1 MEWVETTGRT
11 VADAV
16 DAALDQLGVDEQEA
30 DVQVLDQPQ
39 KGLFGRLRVE
49 ARVRARVR
57 PKPPREKFDRRER
70 RRRAGRRDGSSSSRD
85 RRKQENASRREATG
99 TAGSGGGR
107 SDDVRANSGRDRSR
121 GGRQQEDD
129 VPENVER
136 SLDLAAQ
143 RSAVEEFVR
152 GLTAAFERQD
162 AVVSAQTSD
171 DATIVVEVEGEG
183 LGLLVGPRGQTL
195 QAIHELARRVIQRQ
209 FADQSHARLQLDIG
223 GYRQRRREALER
235 FGRGLVDEVLSS
247 GRAKVLDPMSPA
259 DRKIIHDVVNA
270 TDGVRTRSEG
280 DEPER
285 RVIVEPADAGSP

>member
-11 VADAV
+11 VAEAV
-16 DAALDQLGVDEQEA
+16 DTALDQLGVDEQEA

-57 PKPPREKFDRRER
+57 PKRPREKLNRRER
-70 RRRAGRRDGSSSSRD
+70 GRRGGRKDGSSGSGNG
-85 RRKQENASRREATG
+85 RKQGKSRREETVAADSGTG
-99 TAGSGGGR
+99 QSNDVRAEGGR
-107 SDDVRANSGRDRSR
+107 SRGR
-121 GGRQQEDD
+121 RQEEGN
-129 VPENVER
+129 VPENAER

-152 GLTAAFERQD
+152 GLTAAFERRD
-162 AVVSAQTSD
+162 AVISAHTSD
-171 DATIVVEVEGEG
+171 DSTIVVEVEGEG
-183 LGLLVGPRGQTL
+183 LGLLVGPKGQTL
-195 QAIHELARRVIQRQ
+195 QAIHELVRRVIQRQ

-223 GYRQRRREALER
+223 GYRQRRRDALER
-235 FGRGLVDEVLSS
+235 FGRGLADEVLNS

-285 RVIVEPADAGSP
+285 RVIIEPADAGSS